1 MSTVTFSRIAR
12 GFSLVEILVSIII
25 LGLGLLGLG
34 ALFPVVIRQ
43 QRISTDQT
51 YGVVVGESA
60 RSIVVSNNAMIPAGR
75 WSDFGTRPRM
85 SVAAGYG
92 LGVNF
97 NWQTGNTT
105 GEQFYERGEWYLA
118 SGSDPSVTRPL
129 VLVDDYNVNR
139 GLKRGAAWLGDPD
152 DPANWLAIPLSQRL
166 YPAGSETP
174 QFVWDF
180 AVQRISDG
188 IPENSPESDG
198 LRAVIFVRRID
209 QRIRVPEGATLRQ
222 VLLAEGPINAGAQR
236 SPFGEDSEWQPTLD
250 GSDGTG
256 GYTYSQIRRSVVQF
270 HHLAGDFPYQGRDRF
285 FVPAGNADTDRAFA
299 LMRQPGQKLVDNL
312 GNIYTVIGDGEDAA
326 NGRYVRISP
335 AIPFMITEDQSEN
348 LAASP
353 ARIAIR
359 EVAFTAQ
366 VPVYVT
372 TVEVAK

>member
-1 MSTVTFSRIAR
+1 MSTVTFNRIAR
-12 GFSLVEILVSIII
+12 GFSLIEILVSIII

-60 RSIVVSNNAMIPAGR
+60 RAIVVSNNAMMPADK
-75 WSDFGTRPRM
+75 WTQFGTRRL
-85 SVAAGYG
+85 ATDAGYG
-92 LGVNF
+92 LGQNF
-97 NWQTGNTT
+97 NWMSGTTT
-105 GEQFYERGEWYLA
+105 GEQPYEHGEWYLA
-118 SGSDPSVTRPL
+118 SGSDPGASRPL
-129 VLVDDYNVNR
+129 VLDDDDNVDR
-139 GLKRGAAWLGDPD
+139 GLKRGAAWLGDPHD
-152 DPANWLAIPLSQRL
+152 TTNWLSIPLSQRL

-188 IPENSPESDG
+188 IPGNSPGIDG
-198 LRAVIFVRRID
+198 LRAAIFVRRID

-222 VLLAEGPINAGAQR
+222 VLLADGPINAGTQR

-250 GSDGTG
+250 GTNGAG
-256 GYTYSQIRRSVVQF
+256 GYAYSQIRRSDVQF
-270 HHLAGDFPYQGRDRF
+270 IHQAGEGPQEGRDRL
-285 FVPAGNADTDRAFA
+285 FVPAGDADTDRAFT

-312 GNIYTVIGDGEDAA
+312 GNIYTVIGDGDDAA

-335 AIPFMITEDQSEN
+335 GIPAMITEEQSEN
-348 LAASP
+348 GAGNAS
-353 ARIAIR
+353 RIAIR

-366 VPVYVT
+366 VPAYVT
-372 TVEVAK
+372 VVEVAK